1 MFKARR
7 QEIVRRY
14 NQAFA
19 ELVEKQI
26 VMLPPWPEGTD
37 PCFHLYTLRLGSNCN
52 IGRDDLFDKLRER
65 GIYSQVHYIP
75 IYRQPFYQDLYFLKI
90 ERFPEAEKY
99 FAKCLSLPLFPDMDE
114 KSFRYIVDALLSFL

>member
-65 GIYSQVHYIP
+65 GIYSQDHYIP